1 MKTKKNLFLHIC
13 LVFLIT
19 SALCIINANAQI
31 KSKIVSAGKQPEIGA
46 LSVKVSR
53 MRIYELP
60 NVDVKNLL
68 REDSLE
74 RTQGKPFRFGKAL
87 EVDIDFI
94 RDATKLTIGDSS
106 IFFYKISSKR
116 AYSINLI
123 FDRFSLASNASL
135 EIYNNQKTMI
145 YGPVTSKDNPS
156 NGVFWTDLIKGESII
171 VQLTVIGKDTQQTK
185 LHIDK
190 VIHGYQN
197 TFAGFGQSANCNRDI
212 ACPEENLWRNE
223 GNAVAMLL
231 LANGQRFCTGSLLN
245 LMQILGTHQTIN
257 LVAFLQTL
265 Y

>member
-1 MKTKKNLFLHIC
+1 
-13 LVFLIT
+13 
-19 SALCIINANAQI
+19 
-31 KSKIVSAGKQPEIGA
+31 
-46 LSVKVSR
+46 